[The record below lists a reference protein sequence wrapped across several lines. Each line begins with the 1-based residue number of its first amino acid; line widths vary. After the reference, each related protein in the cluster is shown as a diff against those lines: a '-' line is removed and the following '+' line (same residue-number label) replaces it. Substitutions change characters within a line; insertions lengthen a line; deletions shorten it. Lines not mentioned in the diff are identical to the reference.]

1 MARGAA
7 ASSNTELSKFSCST
21 EVYRGRKPP
30 TNKCIM
36 QYSAPVV
43 EQNNNNEI
51 KKGREYNEKKRESKS
66 RIPCACYGVVVCSTL
81 YFFKGGKKTRK
92 IEFLVPCQVPLPP
105 CPPAALGGTGNGMG
119 APPGGGG
126 PP

>member
-51 KKGREYNEKKRESKS
+51 KKGREYNEKKNQKEK
-66 RIPCACYGVVVCSTL
+66 ANL
-81 YFFKGGKKTRK
+81 
-92 IEFLVPCQVPLPP
+92 EFRVRAMEL
-105 CPPAALGGTGNGMG
+105 
-119 APPGGGG
+119 
-126 PP
+126 

>member
-51 KKGREYNEKKRESKS
+51 KKGREYNEKKERESKS

-81 YFFKGGKKTRK
+81 YTFLRGEK
-92 IEFLVPCQVPLPP
+92 ILLFRFHVKFLPP